1 MSLGKLSWQFAAG
14 IKSYSIIFYHTSAH
28 VRSSVVSTQQEPL
41 QTVPVP
47 NVSLVNTRLHCNQ
60 MCRAPLCLSV
70 NAAKGQQVSA
80 DLCLVWKVSASSKEK
95 KDAIQLFFMLARKAI
110 MVMWVRDEILD

>member
-41 QTVPVP
+41 QTVPVS

-60 MCRAPLCLSV
+60 MCRAPLCSSV

-80 DLCLVWKVSASSKEK
+80 DLCLVWKVWKQK
-95 KDAIQLFFMLARKAI
+95 KDAIQPFFMLARKAI

>member
-41 QTVPVP
+41 QTVPVS

-60 MCRAPLCLSV
+60 MCRAPLCSSV

-80 DLCLVWKVSASSKEK
+80 DLSGLEGLETKERCNPAFFHVSKESYNGEVG
-95 KDAIQLFFMLARKAI
+95 QR
-110 MVMWVRDEILD
+110 